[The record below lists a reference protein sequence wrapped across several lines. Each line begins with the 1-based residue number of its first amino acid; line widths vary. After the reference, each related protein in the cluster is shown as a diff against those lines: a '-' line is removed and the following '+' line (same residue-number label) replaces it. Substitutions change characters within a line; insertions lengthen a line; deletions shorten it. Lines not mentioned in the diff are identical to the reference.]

1 MCQLHLET
9 YSQAA
14 LLGPK
19 PAQTSGCPRLAVRT
33 CSQDISL
40 ALLLCVCC
48 SAFTHHQRTGSRARL
63 VWAGLRG
70 LIVLLGHILVSSP
83 LKRNLFFPRPPGKKR
98 HDTSL
103 QTGWSDILLNSRE
116 QKGLW
121 GGVEYSNILSEIDTL
136 NMHIQNVKA
145 LINLASSLYWRWSA
159 IAAIMQCNKQP

>member
-1 MCQLHLET
+1 M
-9 YSQAA
+9 
-14 LLGPK
+14 LGTK
-19 PAQTSGCPRLAVRT
+19 PARTSGCPRLAVRT

-40 ALLLCVCC
+40 ALLLCIFC

-63 VWAGLRG
+63 VWAGLWG

-103 QTGWSDILLNSRE
+103 QKGWSDILLNSRE

-121 GGVEYSNILSEIDTL
+121 GRVEYSNILSETDTL

-145 LINLASSLYWRWSA
+145 LINLASSLYWHWSA
-159 IAAIMQCNKQP
+159 IAAIMLCNKQP